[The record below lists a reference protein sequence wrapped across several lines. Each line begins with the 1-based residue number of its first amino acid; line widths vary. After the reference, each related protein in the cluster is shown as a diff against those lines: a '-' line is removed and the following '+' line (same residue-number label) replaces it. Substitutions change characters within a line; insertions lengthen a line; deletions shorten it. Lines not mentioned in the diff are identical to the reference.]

1 MGLSP
6 GACLCPS
13 QMQDEVLFVWRHL
26 LQQQEEVSPGFS
38 FSGGCRQ
45 MGTWTWP
52 PSLWPHQQPAPE
64 VGPSGCVSSAPKT
77 LTPDALW
84 QGELQI
90 CPPESLQEEARSRA
104 GRPEGCGGGLARGSA
119 LRAGGE
125 AGSAQTPWEPLSH
138 SSRMQ
143 PGARSRTQS
152 ISVGKCSALSK
163 TPRAR

>member
-1 MGLSP
+1 M
-6 GACLCPS
+6 
-13 QMQDEVLFVWRHL
+13 
-26 LQQQEEVSPGFS
+26 
-38 FSGGCRQ
+38 
-45 MGTWTWP
+45 
-52 PSLWPHQQPAPE
+52 
-64 VGPSGCVSSAPKT
+64 
-77 LTPDALW
+77 
-84 QGELQI
+84 

-119 LRAGGE
+119 LRADGE

-163 TPRAR
+163 TPREC